1 MTLRPP
7 TNSCY
12 GDFTWSN
19 TFSDTVKCGDVD
31 ATQSINGTITN
42 TLYAYYADAPAGRS
56 GYPYYFIHRMVV
68 QASAG
73 TLFSDTTNV
82 RGFITSSFRAGYRS
96 LEVVKADTKPIDM
109 ICMHQSPT
117 ASGET
122 IETSVDGKTISL
134 FADKG
139 GGSTGQVDFEP
150 TYRKSQQIPAWQL
163 EISAGGSWPAWEV
176 YQAKPWSGRG
186 ITDAGGTNAKRD
198 LLDEVFNRS
207 PSGDIVQMPPMSR
220 GTISCEF
227 LTMWLVDGN
236 QPPDDRGAWLTIS
249 PGFEQ
254 RLTLFHNA
262 KSKEKSAHRHTS
274 IFTPTIVMVPDRVFA
289 LHELT
294 RNPK

>member
-7 TNSCY
+7 KGSLYGDDTWTNS
-12 GDFTWSN
+12 
-19 TFSDTVKCGDVD
+19 FSGTVACSDVD
-31 ATQSINGTITN
+31 ATQSFTGTITN
-42 TLYAYYADAPAGRS
+42 TLYAYYADAPIGDDA
-56 GYPYYFIHRMVV
+56 YPYYFIHRMVV

-73 TLFSDTTNV
+73 TLFSDTTTV
-82 RGFITSSFRAGYRS
+82 RGFITSSFRAGYRA
-96 LEVVKADTKPIDM
+96 LHLNKADADSINITCI
-109 ICMHQSPT
+109 HQSPT

-122 IETSVDGKTISL
+122 IETSVDGKTIPL
-134 FADKG
+134 TADKG
-139 GGSTGQVDFEP
+139 GGSTGEIEFEP
-150 TYRKSQQIPAWQL
+150 TYRKTQQIPAWQL
-163 EISAGGSWPAWEV
+163 EISAGGSLPAWEV

-186 ITDAGGTNAKRD
+186 VTDAGGTNAKRD

-227 LTMWLVDGN
+227 LTMWLVDER
-236 QPPDDRGAWLTIS
+236 PMDDRKAWLTIA

-262 KSKEKSAHRHTS
+262 KAKDKSAHRHTS
-274 IFTPTIVMVPDRVFA
+274 IFTPTITMVPDRVIA

-294 RNPK
+294 RIRK